1 MNRLKQST
9 CRTGLS
15 VWLLRWTLT
24 CGIVSFS
31 GHLFAQNDAPPKEA
45 QQRLAESQKQL
56 AERFSKL
63 EELFLRMSEMES
75 STNPSRS
82 GLLQQA
88 AKLSKE
94 LAMTQRMQ
102 AASEMLTKKQFSRAI
117 EEQQASAESLK
128 KLIELL
134 QSENRQDRVREERQ
148 KFEQWIKEI
157 QRVERIERSL
167 RGRTENG
174 QDSEQASKDQADI
187 LAQAQ
192 AIGEKLE
199 ESIPKENPSTEKKP
213 PSDPSEKK
221 NSTDPDDKPKT
232 GEKSDGQKSDGQKSD
247 GQKSDGQKSDGQ
259 KSDGQKSDGQ
269 KSDGQKSDG
278 EQGDSSSEQQPESAE
293 KNAQKRLEN
302 AQKRMKKAEEN
313 LKQNKREEAVTEQRE
328 AEKELKE
335 AVAELEKVLRQ
346 LREEEIERSLVALE
360 DRFKKMLTMQVGI
373 LEETKRV
380 NAFEGEVR
388 IQQLEVQ
395 SSKLSLEERKLLMEG
410 QRAMLLLQEEG
421 SSTAF
426 PEVLQQMLADIES
439 VVDRLQK
446 ADVGEMT
453 IAIEEEVVSALEEM
467 LNALKQVQKKNEE
480 KKKQPSHSP
489 EGGNQG
495 GQEESQPLVDALA
508 ELRLI
513 KTLQVRI
520 NNRTDRLSQ
529 KLDDPKDL
537 IGQTSDQ
544 DLRKQLFDLST
555 RQEKIQEVTREIV
568 SKLNKQNQ

>member
-1 MNRLKQST
+1 MIVRSLLAFGFAFWGF
-9 CRTGLS
+9 TG
-15 VWLLRWTLT
+15 VLT
-24 CGIVSFS
+24 
-31 GHLFAQNDAPPKEA
+31 AQNDAPPKEA

-75 STNPSRS
+75 STNPSRA

-128 KLIELL
+128 KLMELL

-174 QDSEQASKDQADI
+174 QDADQASKDQADI
-187 LAQAQ
+187 LAQAESI
-192 AIGEKLE
+192 AKKLA
-199 ESIPKENPSTEKKP
+199 ESIPKEDPASTEKQSGDPQNNKDKAPTKQNGDTEKADGQKP
-213 PSDPSEKK
+213 EDKESDPQKTENGKGENDPSDPSKSNSEDPNGKK
-221 NSTDPDDKPKT
+221 SESNPSEDTQS
-232 GEKSDGQKSDGQKSD
+232 E
-247 GQKSDGQKSDGQ
+247 
-259 KSDGQKSDGQ
+259 
-269 KSDGQKSDG
+269 
-278 EQGDSSSEQQPESAE
+278 ESSSESNPSGSSGKPESPE
-293 KNAQKRLEN
+293 KNAQKRLEK

-313 LKQNKREEAVTEQRE
+313 LQENKRDEAVKEQRE

-335 AVAELEKVLRQ
+335 AAAELERVLRQ

-360 DRFKKMLTMQVGI
+360 DRFKKMLTMQIGI

-380 NAFEGEVR
+380 NSFEGEVR

-395 SSKLSLEERKLLMEG
+395 SSKLALEERKLLMEG

-426 PEVLQQMLADIES
+426 PEALQQMLSDIES
-439 VVDRLQK
+439 VVERLQK
-446 ADVGEMT
+446 ADVGDLT

-513 KTLQVRI
+513 KTLQVRV

-529 KLDDPKDL
+529 RLEDPKDVV
-537 IGQTSDQ
+537 GQTSDR
-544 DLRKQLFDLST
+544 DLKTQLMELST

-568 SKLNKQNQ
+568 SKLNKQGQ